1 MLVPASP
8 LNSVITLNESPDST
22 VGLLSVCHLRSLPN
36 STLQSDA
43 NLGEQVVAAW

>member
-8 LNSVITLNESPDST
+8 PNSVITLNKSPDST

-36 STLQSDA
+36 SILQSDA